1 MPELMNL
8 KSVMVINDEAQH
20 CYREKQNAREV
31 LDEQLK
37 VLKGTERTEARKD
50 ADDNRET
57 VRLWIS
63 GLEILQKKI
72 GILRVFDLSAT
83 PFFLSGSGY
92 VEGTLFPWTMSDFSL
107 MDAIECGIVKLPRVP
122 VADTARIIRKRASL
136 CVRHASPAPALIS
149 IRHSKRL

>member
-57 VRLWIS
+57 ARLWIS

-83 PFFLSGSGY
+83 PFFPERFRLGGRHA
-92 VEGTLFPWTMSDFSL
+92 VPLDHERLFPHGCHRVRYRQTAPRS
-107 MDAIECGIVKLPRVP
+107 CG
-122 VADTARIIRKRASL
+122 
-136 CVRHASPAPALIS
+136 RHGTDY
-149 IRHSKRL
+149 KEE

>member
-37 VLKGTERTEARKD
+37 VLKGTEKTEARKE
-50 ADDNRET
+50 ADDNREAA
-57 VRLWIS
+57 RLWIS

-83 PFFLSGSGY
+83 PFFLSGSG
-92 VEGTLFPWTMSDFSL
+92 
-107 MDAIECGIVKLPRVP
+107 
-122 VADTARIIRKRASL
+122 
-136 CVRHASPAPALIS
+136 
-149 IRHSKRL
+149 